1 VSNLPSKTFCILPW
15 VHFFHDPTGRIKPC
29 CAATGDFGNIR
40 DFTDAGHVANTD
52 AMRQVRVDML
62 AGQEPAACAGCY
74 REESHGIPSF
84 RSAKNQD
91 IDHLN
96 IDVGLLLDKTSAD
109 GYLQDFAM
117 QYWDIRFSNIC
128 NLKCRMCG
136 PDYSHSWGSDSV
148 TIYNRE
154 PKTNYVIHALDEQV
168 DMLRYGDLSQLKEV
182 YFAGGESLFQQ
193 EHWELLD
200 RLIELGLTD
209 IRLTYTTNLTK
220 LHFGQRRLEDY
231 LKHFSNVLFIVSVDA
246 TEQLGEYIR
255 KGLDWDLLLRNIET
269 VKQYP
274 GVKIK
279 FNCVVSVYN
288 ILYLKQMLDFAY
300 THSNAGNPVDLTPC
314 HFPAELSIANLTPE
328 LKELAE
334 LRLLSSK
341 HYTDQQGRID
351 GIISYMYEQPV
362 QSWWDRTIQFTN
374 QLDALRNENVLDVV
388 PEFKQYWQ

>member
-1 VSNLPSKTFCILPW
+1 MSNLPSKTFCILPW
-15 VHFFHDPTGRIKPC
+15 VHFFHDPTGKIKPC
-29 CAATGDFGNIR
+29 CAAAGDFGNIR
-40 DFTDAGHVANTD
+40 DFTDADSVANTE

-62 AGQEPAACAGCY
+62 AGQEPRACAGCY

-91 IDHLN
+91 IDHLS
-96 IDVGLLLDKTSAD
+96 IDVDGLLTKTSAD
-109 GYLQDFAM
+109 GHLQDFAM

-136 PDYSHSWGSDSV
+136 PDYSHTWGNDSV
-148 TIYNRE
+148 VMYHK
-154 PKTNYVIHALDEQV
+154 PAKTNYVIHALDEQV

-200 RLIELGLTD
+200 RLIVLGLTD

-220 LHFGQRRLEDY
+220 LHFGQRRLEEY
-231 LKHFSNVLFIVSVDA
+231 LKHFTNVLFIVSVDA

-255 KGLDWDLLLRNIET
+255 SGLDWNLLLQNIET
-269 VKQYP
+269 VKQFP

-288 ILYLKQMLDFAY
+288 ILYLDQMLEFAH
-300 THSNAGNPVDLTPC
+300 THGNAFDPIDLTPC
-314 HFPAELSIANLTPE
+314 HHPLELNITNLPPE
-328 LKELAE
+328 LKELS
-334 LRLLSSK
+334 RQRVQSSP
-341 HYTDQQGRID
+341 HYQQQQTRID
-351 GIISYMYEQPV
+351 GIFSYISESPR
-362 QSWWDRTIQFTN
+362 STWDSTIQFTN
-374 QLDALRNENVLDVV
+374 KLDQLRNESVLAVV
-388 PEFKQYWQ
+388 PEFKQYWK

>member
-1 VSNLPSKTFCILPW
+1 M
-15 VHFFHDPTGRIKPC
+15 HFFHDPTGRIKPC
-29 CAATGDFGNIR
+29 CAATGEFGNIR
-40 DFTDAGHVANTD
+40 DFATASDAANSP
-52 AMRQVRVDML
+52 AMQQVRTDML
-62 AGQEPAACAGCY
+62 AGQEPTACAGCY
-74 REESHGIPSF
+74 QEESHGVASF

-91 IDHLN
+91 IEHLG
-96 IDVGLLLDKTSAD
+96 IDVNTLLYNTDSN

-148 TIYNRE
+148 SMYNRV
-154 PKTNYVIHALDEQV
+154 PQTNYVIHAHQEQV

-200 RLIELGLTD
+200 RLIELKLTN

-220 LHFGQRRLEDY
+220 LQFGQRKLEDY

-246 TEQLGEYIR
+246 THQLGEYIR
-255 KGLDWDLLLRNIET
+255 SGLDWDLLIRNIET
-269 VKQYP
+269 VKQFP

-279 FNCVVSVYN
+279 FNCVVTVYN
-288 ILYLKQMLDFAY
+288 ALRLKEMLEFAY
-300 THSNAGNPVDLTPC
+300 LNSNAGNPIDLTLC
-314 HFPAELSIANLTPE
+314 HYPAELNITNLTPE
-328 LKELAE
+328 LKELVE

-341 HYTDQQGRID
+341 HYIEQQRQID
-351 GIISYMYEQPV
+351 GIISYMHEQPV
-362 QSWWDRTIQFTN
+362 SGWNKTMQFTN
-374 QLDALRNENVLDVV
+374 KLDKLRKETVLDVV
-388 PEFKQYWQ
+388 PEFKQYWSTNETV

>member
-1 VSNLPSKTFCILPW
+1 MSSLPSKTFCILPW
-15 VHFFHDPTGRIKPC
+15 IHFFHDPTGRIKPC
-29 CAATGDFGNIR
+29 CAATGDFGNIQ
-40 DFTDAGHVANTD
+40 DFTSSADAANTP
-52 AMRQVRVDML
+52 AMRQVRTEML
-62 AGQEPAACAGCY
+62 AGQEPKACAGCY

-91 IDHLN
+91 IEHLS
-96 IDVGLLLDKTSAD
+96 IDVDSLLAKTAPN
-109 GYLQDFAM
+109 GHLQDFAM

-136 PDYSHSWGSDSV
+136 PDYSHTWGSDSV
-148 TIYNRE
+148 VMYNRA
-154 PKTNYVIHALDEQV
+154 PKSNYVIHAHNEQV

-220 LHFGQRRLEDY
+220 LQFGQRRLEEY
-231 LKHFSNVLFIVSVDA
+231 LKHFTNVLFIVSADA
-246 TEQLGEYIR
+246 TGSLGEYIR
-255 KGLDWDLLLRNIET
+255 SGLDWDLLVRNIET

-288 ILYLKQMLDFAY
+288 ALYLKDMLEFAY
-300 THSNAGNPVDLTPC
+300 THGNAFDPIDLTPC
-314 HFPAELSIANLTPE
+314 HHPAELSIANLTPE

-334 LRLLSSK
+334 LRLLSSQ
-341 HYTDQQGRID
+341 HYLQQQNRID
-351 GIISYMYEQPV
+351 GIISYMYEPPAR
-362 QSWWDRTIQFTN
+362 SWDRTVQFTN
-374 QLDALRNENVLDVV
+374 KLDALRGESVLDVV
-388 PEFKQYWQ
+388 PEFKQYWK

>member
-1 VSNLPSKTFCILPW
+1 VSSLPSKTFCILPW

-29 CAATGDFGNIR
+29 CAATGEFGNIR
-40 DFTDAGHVANTD
+40 DFADAGSVANTP

-91 IDHLN
+91 IDHLS
-96 IDVGLLLDKTSAD
+96 IDVNSLLAKTSAD
-109 GYLQDFAM
+109 GHLQDFAM

-148 TIYNRE
+148 VIHNRA
-154 PKTNYVIHALDEQV
+154 PKSNYVIHAHNEQV

-220 LHFGQRRLEDY
+220 LQFGQRRLEDY

-255 KGLDWDLLLRNIET
+255 SGLDWNLLLRNIET
-269 VKQYP
+269 VKQFP
-274 GVKIK
+274 GVKLK

-288 ILYLKQMLDFAY
+288 ILYLKQMLEFAY
-300 THSNAGNPVDLTPC
+300 THGNAYDPIDLTPC
-314 HFPAELSIANLTPE
+314 HFPAELNISNLTPE

-341 HYTDQQGRID
+341 YYTEQQHRIN
-351 GIISYMYEQPV
+351 GIISYMYEQPAR
-362 QSWWDRTIQFTN
+362 SWDKTQQYTN
-374 QLDALRNENVLDVV
+374 KLDALRNENVLDVV
-388 PEFKQYWQ
+388 PEFKQYWK